1 MTHTLSTRLAQA
13 MLVTLVL
20 TAGCGGDAASDADAN
35 AADAVADAVTNRAG
49 GDSAPLAACEM
60 IDVAEV
66 QALFQDEIREP
77 SDTHRPRAVTL
88 GECTWRA
95 ENNGRSLYLAL
106 WSPDLWD
113 ERVEFDGGQV
123 GTVDGVGVRGVRT
136 RDGRILVEPAHG
148 DYFITTLVIDTDGSM
163 NTDLA
168 AAAAALAIE

>member
-1 MTHTLSTRLAQA
+1 MTHTISTRAGALLTGLLGA
-13 MLVTLVL
+13 LVL
-20 TAGCGGDAASDADAN
+20 AAGCGGNAGSDAGTS
-35 AADAVADAVTNRAG
+35 AADPGTAAVADGT
-49 GDSAPLAACEM
+49 PIAACEL

-95 ENNGRSLYLAL
+95 ENNGRSLHLAL
-106 WSPDLWD
+106 WSPNLWD
-113 ERVEFDGGQV
+113 ERVEFDGGEV
-123 GTVDGVGVRGVRT
+123 GTEDGVGVRGVRT
-136 RDGRILVEPAHG
+136 REGRVLVEPAHRK
-148 DYFITTLVIDTDGSM
+148 YFITTLVIDTDGSM